1 MIVFISKDAFFRSI
15 CFLASCYF
23 LINGVSLFMFLSI
36 LNVLTSNPWYTVL
49 SVYFHLGLIHLLMIS
64 LEGLSHPFMCFGFW
78 FEDTLNNAVCVF
90 SSPVK
95 LTLSPESGFV
105 AVPIYHSK
113 ASSLVYE
120 S

>member
-1 MIVFISKDAFFRSI
+1 MSYQFLLVLCIVKSSDSSFNS
-15 CFLASCYF
+15 
-23 LINGVSLFMFLSI
+23 LIFSDWVKSR
-36 LNVLTSNPWYTVL
+36 TVL

-64 LEGLSHPFMCFGFW
+64 LEGLSYPFMCFGFW

-90 SSPVK
+90 SSPAK

-113 ASSLVYE
+113 AFSLVYE